1 MKHKKVMKNKL
12 IIIICL
18 LASCTSPKKGLKITY
33 LANCGFMFENQ
44 SKKIL
49 IDPFGTKYGDL
60 FYLPTS
66 DIQTNIGTGSIPFN
80 DINLVLI
87 THIHGDHFNPF
98 LAEKFL
104 QNNKHAKM
112 ICPPQVFNQIKDS
125 CQNWK
130 QIESQIISPQISR
143 FNLEKMTVNGIP
155 LKVLRMQHGTDR
167 SLEGIEYV
175 NYTDYE
181 KIENFGYVMD
191 LNDKVVFHQ
200 GDGCLKINEKILNQ
214 LPPKIDIAHL
224 GFFDWDTISYNLLKE
239 KLQPENIIFMHGTK
253 LGEELQNKD
262 FKSIE
267 TNLIFFKHELESKY
281 FE

>member
-1 MKHKKVMKNKL
+1 MKKKL
-12 IIIICL
+12 IIIIFH
-18 LASCTSPKKGLKITY
+18 LASCTTPKDELKVTY
-33 LANCGFMFENQ
+33 LANCGFMYENP
-44 SKKIL
+44 SYKIL

-60 FYLPTS
+60 FHLPTS
-66 DIQTNIGTGSIPFN
+66 DIQTNVETGKIPFD

-104 QNNKHAKM
+104 QNNKNTKM

-125 CQNWK
+125 CENWK
-130 QIESQIISPQISR
+130 QIESQIISPQIER
-143 FNLEKMTVNGIP
+143 FNLEKMNVNGIP
-155 LKVLRMQHGTDR
+155 IKVLRMQHGTDR

-181 KIENFGYVMD
+181 KTENFGYVMD
-191 LNDKVVFHQ
+191 FNNKIVFHQ
-200 GDGCLKINEKILNQ
+200 GDACLKINEKILNKLHQ
-214 LPPKIDIAHL
+214 KVDIAHL

-239 KLQPENIIFMHGTK
+239 KLNPENIIFMHGTK
-253 LGEELQNKD
+253 IGEELKNKD

-267 TNLIFFKHELESKY
+267 NNLIFFKNEMESKY

>member
-1 MKHKKVMKNKL
+1 MKNTL
-12 IIIICL
+12 IFIICL
-18 LASCTSPKKGLKITY
+18 LASCTSPKEELKITY
-33 LANCGFMFENQ
+33 LANCGFLFENQ
-44 SKKIL
+44 SDKIL

-66 DIQTNIGTGSIPFN
+66 NIHTNIETGSIPFD

-104 QNNKHAKM
+104 QNNKNAKM

-125 CQNWK
+125 CENWK

-143 FNLEKMTVNGIP
+143 FNLEKMNVNGIP
-155 LKVLRMQHGTDR
+155 IKILRMQHGTDR
-167 SLEGIEYV
+167 SLEGITYE

-181 KIENFGYVMD
+181 KTENFGYVME
-191 LNDKVVFHQ
+191 LNNKVVFHQ
-200 GDGCLKINEKILNQ
+200 GDASLKINEKILNKLQ
-214 LPPKIDIAHL
+214 QKVDIAHL

-239 KLQPENIIFMHGTK
+239 KLQTKNIIFMHGTK
-253 LGEELQNKD
+253 IGEELEKKD
-262 FKSIE
+262 FKSIV
-267 TNLIFFKHELESKY
+267 TNLIFFKRELESKY